1 MDSACPRARNRFNYA
16 LDVVTNNEQTELVID
31 KNTYKNLNQDEN
43 KEEEINNSTAINFND
58 ITESTSIEENNND
71 NIDNT
76 SKKKREKKF
85 DIDYIFVYVSK
96 FLKFL
101 GPLFCITIF
110 TFLIY
115 TYISV
120 IKNIFPYWYK
130 NFISYENHKMF
141 YNIYKYL
148 IFFELLSTLFNHV
161 LAIIIKPGSVQ
172 DLRNSKYYKEHSAY
186 YSDTFKITP
195 FFIRNNNLNHQEMIW
210 KICKYCKEI
219 KPLRTHHCSLCDIC
233 VIKMDHH
240 CPWINNCVGQ
250 NNQRY
255 FLLFLFHSFCYTFL
269 VAILTLPI
277 LLFHKK
283 YSQNDTEVIITKNKV
298 NMREIKYISILG
310 IVSLIVEIFFCGW
323 NWFLAVNG
331 QTTLEFWASKTDY
344 KFNEGIVNFSFG
356 NWKKNLFYI
365 FGTEN
370 IFKILF
376 FPHVKKLP
384 FSGLEFSKYVDKN
397 FFIDGI

>member
-1 MDSACPRARNRFNYA
+1 MLLSSINTFNYA
-16 LDVVTNNEQTELVID
+16 LDVVTNNEQTELVMD

-58 ITESTSIEENNND
+58 ITESTSIEENNID
-71 NIDNT
+71 NINNT
-76 SKKKREKKF
+76 SKKKKEKKF

-141 YNIYKYL
+141 YNIYKYI

-186 YSDTFKITP
+186 YSDNFKITP

-269 VAILTLPI
+269 VTILTLPI

-323 NWFLAVNG
+323 NWFLAFNG

>member
-1 MDSACPRARNRFNYA
+1 MLLSSINTFNYA
-16 LDVVTNNEQTELVID
+16 LDVVTNNEQTELVMD

-58 ITESTSIEENNND
+58 ISESTSVEENNND
-71 NIDNT
+71 NDNINNT
-76 SKKKREKKF
+76 SKKKKEKKF

-141 YNIYKYL
+141 YNIYKYI

-269 VAILTLPI
+269 VTILTLPI

-323 NWFLAVNG
+323 NWFLAFNG

>member
-1 MDSACPRARNRFNYA
+1 MLLSSINTFNYA
-16 LDVVTNNEQTELVID
+16 LDVVTNNEQTELVMD

-71 NIDNT
+71 NDNINNT
-76 SKKKREKKF
+76 SKKKKEKKF

-141 YNIYKYL
+141 YNIYKYI

-186 YSDTFKITP
+186 DSDTFKITP

-269 VAILTLPI
+269 VTILTLPI

-323 NWFLAVNG
+323 NWFLAFNG

>member
-1 MDSACPRARNRFNYA
+1 MLLSSINTFNYA
-16 LDVVTNNEQTELVID
+16 LDVVTNNEQTELVMD

-58 ITESTSIEENNND
+58 ITESSSIEENNND
-71 NIDNT
+71 NINNT
-76 SKKKREKKF
+76 SKKKKEKKF

-141 YNIYKYL
+141 YNIYKYI

-186 YSDTFKITP
+186 YSDNFKITP

-269 VAILTLPI
+269 VTILTLPI

-323 NWFLAVNG
+323 NWFLAFNG

>member
-1 MDSACPRARNRFNYA
+1 MLLSSINTFNYA
-16 LDVVTNNEQTELVID
+16 LDVVTNNEQTELVMD

-71 NIDNT
+71 NDNINNT
-76 SKKKREKKF
+76 SKKKKEKKF

-141 YNIYKYL
+141 YNIYKYI

-269 VAILTLPI
+269 VTILTLPI

-323 NWFLAVNG
+323 NWFLAFNG

>member
-1 MDSACPRARNRFNYA
+1 MLLSSINTFNYA
-16 LDVVTNNEQTELVID
+16 LDVVTNNEQTELVMD

-58 ITESTSIEENNND
+58 ITESTSVEENNND
-71 NIDNT
+71 NDNINNT
-76 SKKKREKKF
+76 SKKKKEKKF

-141 YNIYKYL
+141 YNIYKYI

-269 VAILTLPI
+269 VTMLTLPI

-310 IVSLIVEIFFCGW
+310 IVSLIVEVFFCGW
-323 NWFLAVNG
+323 NWFLAFNG

>member
-1 MDSACPRARNRFNYA
+1 MLLSSINTFNYA
-16 LDVVTNNEQTELVID
+16 LDVVTNNEQTELVMD

-58 ITESTSIEENNND
+58 ITESTSVEENNND
-71 NIDNT
+71 NDNINNT
-76 SKKKREKKF
+76 SNKKKEKKF

-130 NFISYENHKMF
+130 NFISYENHKIF
-141 YNIYKYL
+141 YNIYKYI

-186 YSDTFKITP
+186 YSDNFKITP

-269 VAILTLPI
+269 VTILTLPI

-323 NWFLAVNG
+323 NWFLAFNG

>member
-1 MDSACPRARNRFNYA
+1 MLLSSINTFNYA
-16 LDVVTNNEQTELVID
+16 LDVVTNNEQTELVMD

-58 ITESTSIEENNND
+58 ITESSSIEENNND
-71 NIDNT
+71 NINNT
-76 SKKKREKKF
+76 SKKKKEKKF

-141 YNIYKYL
+141 YNIYKYI

-186 YSDTFKITP
+186 YSDNFKITP

-269 VAILTLPI
+269 VTILTLPI

-323 NWFLAVNG
+323 NWFLAFNG

-365 FGTEN
+365 FGSEN

>member
-1 MDSACPRARNRFNYA
+1 MLLSSINTFNYA
-16 LDVVTNNEQTELVID
+16 LDVVTNNEQTELVMD

-58 ITESTSIEENNND
+58 ITESSSIEENNND

-76 SKKKREKKF
+76 SKKKKEKKF

-141 YNIYKYL
+141 YNIYKYI

-172 DLRNSKYYKEHSAY
+172 DLKNSKYYKEHSAY

-269 VAILTLPI
+269 VTILTLPI

-323 NWFLAVNG
+323 NWFLAFNG

>member
-1 MDSACPRARNRFNYA
+1 MLLSSINTFNYA
-16 LDVVTNNEQTELVID
+16 LDVVTNNEQTELVMD

-58 ITESTSIEENNND
+58 ITESTSVEENNND
-71 NIDNT
+71 NDNTNNT
-76 SKKKREKKF
+76 SKKKKEKKF

-130 NFISYENHKMF
+130 NFISYENHKIF
-141 YNIYKYL
+141 YNIYKYI

-269 VAILTLPI
+269 VTILTLPI

-310 IVSLIVEIFFCGW
+310 IVSLIVELFFCGW
-323 NWFLAVNG
+323 NWFLAFNG

>member
-1 MDSACPRARNRFNYA
+1 MLLSSINTFNYA
-16 LDVVTNNEQTELVID
+16 LDVVTNNEQTELVMD

-71 NIDNT
+71 NDNINNT
-76 SKKKREKKF
+76 SKKKKEKKF

-141 YNIYKYL
+141 YNIYKYM

-186 YSDTFKITP
+186 YSDNFKITP

-269 VAILTLPI
+269 VTILTLPI

-323 NWFLAVNG
+323 NWFLAFNG